1 MMCFDFGLNTAFRAE
16 FLPML
21 KTMNRREVL
30 YSIAGGLAAATFG
43 CTGRIYSTEKVK
55 KSRLGIADFSFNI
68 RLRAER
74 TGKMKGNLSDPLN
87 FLDYCHNIGAG
98 GIQMNLGVR
107 DEAYTRKIRQ
117 KTEKY
122 QMFIEGS
129 ASLPR
134 DKSGVERFDAA
145 VRTAGQTGAG
155 VVRTAIGG
163 RRYEQFDSAEQFR
176 AFAERT
182 RKSLQLAE
190 PVAAE
195 HRIRLAIENHKDWRI
210 DQMLDMLRSISS
222 EYLGVCVDTGNS
234 FALLED
240 PMAVVEAYAPYAFS
254 VHLKDMA
261 LAEYED
267 GFLLADVPLG
277 QGVLNLTKMI
287 GIFRKANPGINFSLE
302 MATRDP
308 LQVPCLTEKYW
319 ATFEDVPGSDLA
331 RTLKYVRA
339 NASPKQILPKV
350 NHLPMGELVKIE
362 EANIKYCLAF
372 AKEHLDL

>member
-1 MMCFDFGLNTAFRAE
+1 
-16 FLPML
+16 
-21 KTMNRREVL
+21 MNRREVL

-43 CTGRIYSTEKVK
+43 CASKIYSTEKVK

-74 TGKMKGNLSDPLN
+74 TGKMKGNLGDPLN

-98 GIQMNLGVR
+98 GIQMNIGIR
-107 DEAYTRKIRQ
+107 DEVYARKIRQ

-122 QMFIEGS
+122 DMFIESS

-145 VRTAGQTGAG
+145 VRTARQAGAG

-182 RKSLQLAE
+182 GKSLQLAE
-190 PVAAE
+190 PVAAK

-210 DQMLDMLRSISS
+210 DQMLDMLRRISS

-234 FALLED
+234 FSLLED
-240 PMAVVEAYAPYAFS
+240 PMVVVEAYAPYAFS

-261 LAEYED
+261 VAEYED

-277 QGVLNLTKMI
+277 RGVLNLQKII
-287 GIFRKANPGINFSLE
+287 GMFRKANPGINFSLE
-302 MATRDP
+302 MATRDS
-308 LQVPCLTEKYW
+308 LEVPCLTEKYW

-331 RTLKYVRA
+331 RTLRYVRA

-350 NHLPMGELVKIE
+350 NHLPMDKLVKIE
-362 EANIKYCLAF
+362 EANIKQCLAY